1 MKNFLFVCL
10 LALFVTAC
18 STNNP
23 TYVSKDYIKAIQ
35 EDDIRRAKKL
45 VYVPASVQ
53 SELSKEDIDKE
64 SEKKILSLKSGIDDI
79 NSCEVVKTEE
89 IGGLATKVFMECK
102 NKNGKIVDKDF
113 SVINDGG
120 TYKIILSL

>member
-1 MKNFLFVCL
+1 MKNFLFFCL

-64 SEKKILSLKSGIDDI
+64 SEKKILSLK
-79 NSCEVVKTEE
+79 
-89 IGGLATKVFMECK
+89 KVA
-102 NKNGKIVDKDF
+102 
-113 SVINDGG
+113 
-120 TYKIILSL
+120 